1 MKRAI
6 DGGVSGLVGWDGLH
20 KTAEGHQCIGKA
32 LGQMIDTAA
41 R

>member
-1 MKRAI
+1 MKKAI

-20 KTAEGHQCIGKA
+20 KTSEGHRCVGKA